1 MIDIRKNF
9 LEDKDFIGLR
19 GLFMSNV
26 FPWFLSGKNQ
36 DALKEKDFQF
46 VHIFYEKNN
55 INSQFFDW
63 LNPLLNKIKPF
74 SIIRIKANLLTRTSK
89 IVDAG
94 MHTDFT
100 LSNNKITTG
109 IYYLDDS
116 NGYTNFEK
124 GDRIKSESNKYVSFD
139 SKLKHCGSTCTD
151 KDFRMVINLNYIDS

>member
-1 MIDIRKNF
+1 VIDIRKNF
-9 LEDKDFIGLR
+9 LEEKDFIGLR
-19 GLFMSNV
+19 GLFMSNL
-26 FPWFLSGKNQ
+26 FPWFLS
-36 DALKEKDFQF
+36 

-55 INSQFFDW
+55 VNSNFFDW
-63 LNPLLNKIKPF
+63 MNPLLNKIKPF

-89 IVDAG
+89 IVDSG

-100 LSNNKITTG
+100 LPNNKVTTG

-124 GDRIKSESNKYVSFD
+124 GEKIKSESNKYVSFD

>member
-63 LNPLLNKIKPF
+63 LNPLLNKIKTF
-74 SIIRIKANLLTRTSK
+74 
-89 IVDAG
+89 
-94 MHTDFT
+94 
-100 LSNNKITTG
+100 
-109 IYYLDDS
+109 
-116 NGYTNFEK
+116 
-124 GDRIKSESNKYVSFD
+124 FD
-139 SKLKHCGSTCTD
+139 
-151 KDFRMVINLNYIDS
+151 N

>member
-1 MIDIRKNF
+1 MIVIRKNF
-9 LEDKDFIGLR
+9 LEEKDFIGLR
-19 GLFMSNV
+19 GLFMSNL

-36 DALKEKDFQF
+36 DNLRERDFQF

-55 INSQFFDW
+55 VNSNFFDW
-63 LNPLLNKIKPF
+63 MNPLLNKIKPF

-89 IVDAG
+89 IVDSG

-100 LSNNKITTG
+100 LPNNKVTTG

-124 GDRIKSESNKYVSFD
+124 GEKIKSESNKYVSFD

>member
-1 MIDIRKNF
+1 M
-9 LEDKDFIGLR
+9 
-19 GLFMSNV
+19 
-26 FPWFLSGKNQ
+26 
-36 DALKEKDFQF
+36 
-46 VHIFYEKNN
+46 
-55 INSQFFDW
+55 
-63 LNPLLNKIKPF
+63 
-74 SIIRIKANLLTRTSK
+74 LTRTSK

-116 NGYTNFEK
+116 NGYTDFEK